1 MLEMIKQEFK
11 NIYHNKILLVSTLVI
26 CIIPFLYSIF
36 FLKSVWDPYGNTQD
50 LPVAV
55 VNKDDPVVYQGRKM
69 DVGDQ
74 TIRNLKTNHALKWE
88 FVSAKKAQEGLKDR
102 KYYTVVTIPKDF
114 SKNAATVMDKH
125 PKPMK
130 LKYETNDSLNMIGEV
145 ISQMGMQKLNT
156 KIRASVTNAYASA
169 MFKELHVVGKGMS
182 KAASGAKQLD
192 TGIVT
197 LNNGVNQYV
206 AGVSQVNNGVQEMRV
221 KVAPLTAGAAQLA
234 SGSQTLANG
243 IQQYTGGVGMLGAG
257 VSQLVANSAALNS
270 GAGQLRSGVGQFTSG
285 INQLNSGLGLL
296 DSKSTA
302 LQNGGAQL
310 ADGAGSLAGGAN
322 TLATGVAG
330 GANKLANGTNTLASG
345 VAGGSSKLADG
356 ANQLN
361 SQVTSSLSGINTAG
375 IMGALNQADQMKNSI
390 AQLSTAL
397 GQAKS
402 SLTVA
407 SAAAGKLQN
416 AGGAISSAQGE
427 LGKLSGVAGN
437 DAKIAETAAAL
448 AGSTSDDKI
457 KGQLQEIARMAKSN
471 AATIQGMSGA
481 LNQMNSLNSSLKD
494 LQSQLGNLSNMSGT
508 LDQAT
513 TVMGQANQLLNQLD
527 GYKGTIA
534 GLPNQIKALQNGTA
548 QLAAG
553 ANQLSNQATAGANQL
568 TAGANQ
574 LNSQATAGA
583 NQLNAGANKFQSGAQ
598 AAQTGINQYTAGVHT
613 AAAGAGLLAA
623 NTGALQS
630 GANQLASGINQYTA
644 GVGQLG
650 SGISQLNANSGQLNS
665 GAMQLAGALGQLNN
679 QIPTLV
685 AGVNQLAA
693 GTQQLQD
700 NSPALISGIAQL
712 NAGAG
717 RLASSLGRG
726 AKTINGIKPT
736 ARTAKMFAEPTQLQ
750 HKNYSYVPNYGH
762 ALAPYVLSVALYVGM
777 LVFNFVYPIRRIAAP
792 GKSATAWW
800 GSKVVIGSTVAA
812 AMAIVEDGIMMACG
826 LHIDHVPSFF
836 LTTICFGLASMAI
849 VMFLSMTFDNPG
861 RFLAMVLLMLQLG
874 GSGGTFPMEVTMK
887 FYNVIHWFL
896 PMTYSIQGLRQS
908 ISSGLGQHYA
918 MFCNAVLLGIAVV
931 FFLLLWASMI
941 GIRSHAF
948 NLFPRLDKDQK
959 FLDKMENDGGIQ
971 SDQKNK

>member
-1 MLEMIKQEFK
+1 MWEMIKQEFK
-11 NIYHNKILLVSTLVI
+11 NIYHNKVLLVSTLVI
-26 CIIPFLYSIF
+26 CVIPFLYSIF

-55 VNKDDPVVYQGRKM
+55 VNKDIPVEYQGRKM
-69 DVGDQ
+69 DVGNQ
-74 TIRNLKTNHALKWE
+74 TIKNLKTNHALKWE
-88 FVSAKKAQEGLKDR
+88 FVSAKKAQDGLKGR
-102 KYYTVVTIPKDF
+102 KYYTVVTIPKNF
-114 SKNAATVMDKH
+114 SKNATTVLDKH
-125 PKPMK
+125 PKTMK

-145 ISQMGMQKLNT
+145 ISQMGMQQLNT

-169 MFKELHVVGKGMS
+169 MFKELHVVGKGMNR
-182 KAASGAKQLD
+182 AANGAKQLD
-192 TGIVT
+192 SGIVT
-197 LNNGVNQYV
+197 LNDGVNQYV
-206 AGVSQVNNGVQEMRV
+206 AGVSQVNNGVQQLRV
-221 KVAPLTAGAAQLA
+221 GVAPLAAGATQLA
-234 SGSQTLANG
+234 NGSQTLANG
-243 IQQYTGGVGMLGAG
+243 IQQYTGGVSLLGAG

-270 GAGQLRSGVGQFTSG
+270 GAGQLRSGIGQFTGG
-285 INQLNSGLGLL
+285 INQLNSGLDLL
-296 DSKSTA
+296 DSKGAEVQSQFGQLSAGTSQLSSKMSEYSNKAAAVDQEIKNQLPQMKNQMSALSGNVSQNAVA
-302 LQNGGAQL
+302 LQQAL
-310 ADGAGSLAGGAN
+310 TPLAGSVDSLKNLSSQLGNVSNQLGQLQHMAEGQAQPAQTTTNNSNAASSINAAKGQLSGIDTSKLSDADKAKLASAISDLNGAN
-322 TLATGVAG
+322 TSSQTTTTT
-330 GANKLANGTNTLASG
+330 NTNTNTQLANNIGKVKAGVDQLRAEVNKSIASSGQNVQQVSAAAQGLQESLQSMQTGSNQAMSSMDHLSNYTGLLASSATLLANH
-345 VAGGSSKLADG
+345 AG
-356 ANQLN
+356 QLN
-361 SQVTSSLSGINTAG
+361 SQV
-375 IMGALNQADQMKNSI
+375 
-390 AQLSTAL
+390 
-397 GQAKS
+397 
-402 SLTVA
+402 
-407 SAAAGKLQN
+407 
-416 AGGAISSAQGE
+416 
-427 LGKLSGVAGN
+427 
-437 DAKIAETAAAL
+437 
-448 AGSTSDDKI
+448 
-457 KGQLQEIARMAKSN
+457 
-471 AATIQGMSGA
+471 
-481 LNQMNSLNSSLKD
+481 
-494 LQSQLGNLSNMSGT
+494 
-508 LDQAT
+508 
-513 TVMGQANQLLNQLD
+513 
-527 GYKGTIA
+527 
-534 GLPNQIKALQNGTA
+534 
-548 QLAAG
+548 AG
-553 ANQLSNQATAGANQL
+553 AQPQIGAY
-568 TAGANQ
+568 TGA
-574 LNSQATAGA
+574 
-583 NQLNAGANKFQSGAQ
+583 
-598 AAQTGINQYTAGVHT
+598 VHT

-736 ARTAKMFAEPTQLQ
+736 ARTAKMFAEPTKLQ

-800 GSKVVIGSTVAA
+800 GSKVVIGSTAA
-812 AMAIVEDGIMMACG
+812 IAMAVVEDAIMMACG
-826 LHIDHVPSFF
+826 LNVDHVPSFF

-918 MFCNAVLLGIAVV
+918 MFCNSVLLGIAVV

-941 GIRSHAF
+941 GIRSHTF
-948 NLFPRLDKDQK
+948 NLFPRIDKNQK

-971 SDQKNK
+971 SDEDNK